1 MDIQKQIDFLSKGT
15 VDILPEKE
23 LKEKLIKSEKEG
35 KPLRVKLG
43 IDASGP
49 EIHLGF
55 SIPLRKLRQFQQ
67 LGHTA
72 VLIFG
77 DFTGKIGDPTGKNKT
92 RPQLTDEEVKRN
104 LTSYKDQVFKILDEK
119 RTEIRLNGEWSDVM
133 KPQDIVKLTSKFTVA
148 RMLERD
154 YFFERYKSGTPI
166 SIHEFLYPLFQAYDS
181 VAVKADIELGG
192 TDQKFNLLL
201 GREIQEAYGVEPQV
215 IMTMPLL
222 EGTDGVRKMSKSY
235 GNYIG
240 ITQQPKEIFGRT
252 MSIPDNLIIKYF
264 TLATDKDS
272 GEVKV
277 MEESLKNGA
286 NPRDFKVLLAKEI
299 ISLYHSKKDADDAEE
314 EFNRIFR
321 EKGLPDE
328 IEERSIEKDREYRLT
343 ALLKDL
349 KLAESTSEA
358 GRLIKQGG
366 VRINSE
372 SITDFNFMYRPK
384 SGDILQVGKKRF
396 VKII

>member
-1 MDIQKQIDFLSKGT
+1 MDIQKQIELLSQGT
-15 VDILPEKE
+15 VDILPENG
-23 LKEKLIKSEKEG
+23 LKEKLLKSQKTNI
-35 KPLRVKLG
+35 PLRVKLG

-49 EIHLGF
+49 DIHLGF
-55 SIPLRKLRQFQQ
+55 AIPLRKLRLFQDM
-67 LGHTA
+67 GHTA

-92 RPQLTDEEVKRN
+92 RPQLTDEEVIRN
-104 LTSYKDQVFKILDEK
+104 LENYKEQVFGILKENK
-119 RTEIRLNGEWSDVM
+119 TEIRLNGEWSDAL
-133 KPQDIVKLTSKFTVA
+133 KPTDIVKLASKFTVA

-154 YFFERYKSGTPI
+154 YFSERYKSGVPI

-201 GREIQEAYGVEPQV
+201 GREIQESYGVEQQI

-222 EGTDGVRKMSKSY
+222 EGIDGVRKMSKSY

-240 ITQQPKEIFGRT
+240 IKESPKEMFGKT
-252 MSIPDNLIIKYF
+252 MSIPDNLIVKYMTLTTNMSLSDIKSVE
-264 TLATDKDS
+264 DS
-272 GEVKV
+272 LKAGDNPRNFKV
-277 MEESLKNGA
+277 M
-286 NPRDFKVLLAKEI
+286 LAKEI
-299 ISLYHSKKDADDAEE
+299 IKLYHSEKSAEEAEE
-314 EFNRIFR
+314 EFNRIFK

-328 IEERSIEKDREYRLT
+328 IEERAVNKDMDYKLSN
-343 ALLKDL
+343 LLKDL
-349 KLAESTSEA
+349 KLVESTSEA
-358 GRLIKQGG
+358 GRIIKQGG
-366 VRINSE
+366 VKINSV
-372 SITDFNFMYRPK
+372 SVADFNYMYKPK

>member
-264 TLATDKDS
+264 TLATDKDA